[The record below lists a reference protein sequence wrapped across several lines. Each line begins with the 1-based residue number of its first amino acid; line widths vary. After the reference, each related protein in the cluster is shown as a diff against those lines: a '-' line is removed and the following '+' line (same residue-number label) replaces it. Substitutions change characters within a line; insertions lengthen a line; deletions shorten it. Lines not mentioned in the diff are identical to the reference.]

1 MSSPAA
7 PPNFIPHANGLR
19 ALAIAAIFFYHLQN
33 DLCPCGYFGV
43 DLFLILSG
51 YFLARNDLPRLC
63 AGSTSYGRYLM
74 RKIWRIVPPWV
85 AIALPTCALAAFIM
99 SHQRGA
105 IICLT
110 TGSSAL
116 CVGNE
121 YIAMSGNYF
130 NPNTQENPLL
140 HFWYIGLTMQLY
152 LIAPFFGCYLLRRLR
167 RAWAIAAAT
176 AAGLLSLALY
186 CFLAFGEQS
195 PTLMPWV
202 AKLNFIHPYY
212 SVLCRLWEPLLGATL
227 ALLPL
232 PRPRAW
238 HPWAAAAGLAVFAL
252 SLYHYPTG
260 SYFVFPAAAAS
271 LLMLTFGGTGIVGHL
286 LALRPL
292 QALGGISFSLYLCHW
307 PVFVF
312 WKYATFNEPG
322 LWGYVGMGVLSLL
335 LALLLWR
342 FVETRCTAWGRDW
355 TPRRRAKTMLWGLAG
370 LGLGGLALGLI
381 PQVAH
386 IWPARIDEDV
396 LTFQHRIPA
405 DATEADLHGLEP
417 GAFTWTP
424 ATIGNARHLPAN
436 FLLIGDSHAWQLVEG
451 LTSACDARGDLRG
464 IYLNNSCVPFWN
476 LYILLNAGNARWDE
490 QRARALVK
498 WMEAQRGIRHV
509 IISVYWN
516 LRLHDLEC
524 RDWNYRLIPG
534 DELEAHMLAGFR
546 DMAKRLRAA
555 GKEVIILHDTPR
567 FLGRDPVDEYQRC
580 LFLGR
585 PLPERSISREQFTQD
600 NERAE
605 RIISQLE
612 AESLARVIRTAA
624 ALEFDGKYPLR
635 APDGRF
641 LYRDANHLSRAGS
654 ELVAKRVLEELWPR
668 ATTSPLETS
677 ANGQ

>member
-1 MSSPAA
+1 MATAPAA
-7 PPNFIPHANGLR
+7 APAFMPHANGLR
-19 ALAIAAIFFYHLQN
+19 ALAIAAIFLYHLEN
-33 DLCPCGYFGV
+33 GLCPCGYFGV
-43 DLFLILSG
+43 DMFLVLSG
-51 YFLARNDLPRLC
+51 FFLARNDLPRLRS
-63 AGSTSYGRYLM
+63 GKVGYGAYLL
-74 RKIWRIVPPWV
+74 RKAWRIVPPWV
-85 AIALPTCALAAFIM
+85 AVALPACLLAAFFM
-99 SHQRGA
+99 SQQRGA

-116 CVGNE
+116 CAGNE

-140 HFWYIGLTMQLY
+140 HLWYIGLTVQLY

-167 RAWAIAAAT
+167 RAWALAAT
-176 AAGLLSLALY
+176 AAAGLLSLALY

-212 SVLCRLWEPLLGATL
+212 SVLCRLWEPMLGALL
-227 ALLPL
+227 AAAPL

-238 HPWAAAAGLAVFAL
+238 QPWVAAAALALFAW
-252 SLYHYPTG
+252 SIYHYPTG
-260 SYFVFPAAAAS
+260 SYATFPAVAAS
-271 LLMLTFGGTGIVGHL
+271 LLL
-286 LALRPL
+286 LAYGGAGWMGKLLSLRPL
-292 QALGGISFSLYLCHW
+292 QVLGTISFSLYLCHW

-322 LWGYVGMGVLSLL
+322 SWGYVGMSALSLL

-342 FVETRCTAWGRDW
+342 FVETRCTQWGRDW
-355 TPRRRAKTMLWGLAG
+355 PSRRRAKVMLGGLG
-370 LGLGGLALGLI
+370 TLGLGGLALGLV

-405 DATEADLHGLEP
+405 DATEADLHGLERS
-417 GAFTWTP
+417 AFTWTP
-424 ATIGNARHLPAN
+424 ATIGNARELPAR

-464 IYLNNSCVPFWN
+464 VYLNNSCVPFWD

-490 QRARALVK
+490 ARARAFVA
-498 WMEAQRGIRHV
+498 WMEAQRDISHV

-524 RDWNYRLIPG
+524 RDWNYRLIPAE
-534 DELEAHMLAGFR
+534 ELEAHMLAGFR
-546 DMAKRLRAA
+546 EMAQRLRAA
-555 GKEVIILHDTPR
+555 GKQVIILHDTPR
-567 FLGRDPVDEYQRC
+567 FEGRDPVDEYQRC
-580 LFLGR
+580 LFLGK
-585 PLPERSISREQFTQD
+585 PLPERSVSHEQYAAD
-600 NERAE
+600 NARAE
-605 RIISQLE
+605 RIIGQLE
-612 AESLARVIRTAA
+612 AEGLARVIRTAE
-624 ALEFDGKYPLR
+624 ALEFGGKFPLR
-635 APDGRF
+635 APNGRF

-654 ELVAKRVLEELWPR
+654 ELVAERVLRELWPQAER
-668 ATTSPLETS
+668 TGSG
-677 ANGQ
+677 GQ